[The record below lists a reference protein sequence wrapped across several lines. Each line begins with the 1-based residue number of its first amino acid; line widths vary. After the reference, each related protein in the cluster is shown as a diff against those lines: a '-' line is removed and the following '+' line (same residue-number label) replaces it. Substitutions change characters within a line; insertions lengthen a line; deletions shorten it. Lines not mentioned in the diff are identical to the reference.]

1 MEETL
6 KISLSLLAILCALS
20 SAGVSSPREAAA
32 LVFDDLLALD
42 ITGRTV
48 SYLPEAVY
56 QGQGIE
62 AWHETVVSPFSG
74 YLVLVDDMALA
85 NWEHPCRWVFVA
97 FDGTTS
103 IVEMHTPPLWLER
116 MEVYRTSLPAVSSI
130 DNRQALLD
138 WFVPNPQTPEN
149 DPEHTYAWIIS
160 GGANQGSNHIRYY
173 GDVQFLYLTLTQ
185 DYGYTNDHI
194 VICFADGTNP
204 AVDNSS
210 GGNSNPDLDGDGTVD
225 FDFDASYDGIWNGYN
240 QILSLVG
247 SDDHLFIFTTDHG
260 GSGKGLTNLP
270 PEAYLNLWNSQQWN
284 DDAYDTWIDAF
295 NTISLNVAMEQ
306 CYSGGFLAETVPTT
320 GSQHRTFTSA
330 ANGSESSWAGATM
343 PDYDEWAYW
352 WIGAMHGWLP
362 AGGSYPGGA
371 LPGNPDLNDDGF
383 ISYGEAANR
392 AKAWDSCAQSGQE
405 HPQYDDDPD
414 SCGDLYYLGGR
425 IYTGIADETS
435 EAPLSSGLSCSAN
448 PFTGAA
454 VVSFE
459 LSVPMEITLEVLD
472 IAGRRVA
479 TLAAGEL
486 AAGRH
491 EITWNAEVPTGVYL
505 VRMDSPSTIETL
517 RLVKF

>member
-20 SAGVSSPREAAA
+20 SAGVSSSREAAA

-62 AWHETVVSPFSG
+62 AWHETVVSLFSG

-295 NTISLNVAMEQ
+295 NTISSTSRWSSATQAGSWRRPCRPQAASTGPSPLPRTAPSRPGQARPCPIMT
-306 CYSGGFLAETVPTT
+306 SGPIGGSARCMVGCRRAVPTREGRCPVIPTSTTT
-320 GSQHRTFTSA
+320 GS
-330 ANGSESSWAGATM
+330 
-343 PDYDEWAYW
+343 
-352 WIGAMHGWLP
+352 
-362 AGGSYPGGA
+362 
-371 LPGNPDLNDDGF
+371 
-383 ISYGEAANR
+383 
-392 AKAWDSCAQSGQE
+392 
-405 HPQYDDDPD
+405 
-414 SCGDLYYLGGR
+414 
-425 IYTGIADETS
+425 
-435 EAPLSSGLSCSAN
+435 
-448 PFTGAA
+448 
-454 VVSFE
+454 
-459 LSVPMEITLEVLD
+459 
-472 IAGRRVA
+472 
-479 TLAAGEL
+479 
-486 AAGRH
+486 
-491 EITWNAEVPTGVYL
+491 
-505 VRMDSPSTIETL
+505 
-517 RLVKF
+517 